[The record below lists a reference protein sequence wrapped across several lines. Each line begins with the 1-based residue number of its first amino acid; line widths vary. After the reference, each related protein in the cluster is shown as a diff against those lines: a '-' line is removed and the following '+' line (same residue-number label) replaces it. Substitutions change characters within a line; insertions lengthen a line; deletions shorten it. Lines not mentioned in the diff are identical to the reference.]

1 MSSKS
6 KIKGTSFE
14 TLIVR
19 TLRQLGFPHAERR
32 ALHGNVD
39 KGDVAGC
46 GPLVFECKAA
56 KRFELSQWLA
66 ETEQERV
73 NAGAEYG
80 ILVVKRQGIGV
91 GERQYAIMELSE
103 MVRLLHQAGY

>member
-1 MSSKS
+1 MTRSKAR
-6 KIKGTSFE
+6 GTAFE
-14 TLIVR
+14 TLVVR
-19 TLRQLGFPHAERR
+19 TLKTLGFPQAERR
-32 ALHGNVD
+32 ALHGNLD

-56 KRFELSQWLA
+56 KRFELSAWLA
-66 ETEQERV
+66 ETEQERL

-80 ILVVKRQGIGV
+80 ILVVKRQGHGT
-91 GERQYAIMELSE
+91 GERQYAMMELKD

>member
-1 MSSKS
+1 MTRSKAR
-6 KIKGTSFE
+6 GTQFE

-19 TLRQLGFPHAERR
+19 TLQTLGFPSAERR

-66 ETEQERV
+66 ETETERI
-73 NAGAEYG
+73 NAGADYG
-80 ILVVKRQGIGV
+80 VLVVKRQGHGT
-91 GERQYAIMELSE
+91 GEKQYAIMEFHD